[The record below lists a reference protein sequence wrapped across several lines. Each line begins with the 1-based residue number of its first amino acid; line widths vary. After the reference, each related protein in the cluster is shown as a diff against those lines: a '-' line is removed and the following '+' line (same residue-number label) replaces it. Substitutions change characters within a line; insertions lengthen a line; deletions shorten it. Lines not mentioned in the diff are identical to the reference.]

1 MRKTYSRKFSFPS
14 WLSRHNIPLLRS
26 RDNDLGLRDFGLRQL
41 HITYNDVDRITTSSR
56 IDVKLLT
63 REFSHENIEPP

>member
-1 MRKTYSRKFSFPS
+1 MRNTNSRKFSFPS
-14 WLSRHNIPLLRS
+14 WLSRHNIPLFRS
-26 RDNDLGLRDFGLRQL
+26 RDNDLGLCDFGFRQL
-41 HITYNDVDRITTSSR
+41 HITYNDVSCITSSR